1 MDAAFVYFKRCIFVL
16 VPKTTHVFLSRSSY
30 DTSMTDSEHQTR
42 SAKTEHPY
50 VSEKR
55 EGKPYAEWIVAI
67 IIALCA
73 LLAFI
78 GYIKAA
84 TVVISVTAVL
94 LGVMRLIMRQRSP
107 WKVRSVGFDS
117 FISIT
122 LGIGLLI
129 TYASII
135 FLL

>member
-1 MDAAFVYFKRCIFVL
+1 MNAAFEYFKRCIFAL
-16 VPKTTHVFLSRSSY
+16 INKSAYVFLSLSRY
-30 DTSMTDSEHQTR
+30 DTSMTDNEHQTK
-42 SAKTEHPY
+42 SAKSEHPY

-55 EGKPYAEWIVAI
+55 EGKPYAEWIVAVI
-67 IIALCA
+67 VAFCA
-73 LLAFI
+73 LLAFV
-78 GYIKAA
+78 GYVKAA
-84 TVVISVTAVL
+84 TIIISVAAGL
-94 LGVMRLIMRQRSP
+94 LGGFGFIMRPRRPLESGP
-107 WKVRSVGFDS
+107 VGFDS

>member
-1 MDAAFVYFKRCIFVL
+1 
-16 VPKTTHVFLSRSSY
+16 
-30 DTSMTDSEHQTR
+30 MTDSEHQTR

-94 LGVMRLIMRQRSP
+94 LGVMRLIMHQRSP